1 VDAIVNEFSLPL
13 VDHLGILF
21 IFFDPGPGMFWSL
34 AAKGVSHDYASIPPL
49 LGSYSSQMTFYE
61 RMTNFPVTDGFLVL
75 QKFYLL
81 AALDQL
87 AKKDFPAA
95 RPISEMERNAELNFA
110 NIHPASSWT
119 RLLPPTLIPVPAMHV
134 RPCRYRRFP
143 ITKSIVIIFSRF

>member
-1 VDAIVNEFSLPL
+1 
-13 VDHLGILF
+13 
-21 IFFDPGPGMFWSL
+21 
-34 AAKGVSHDYASIPPL
+34 
-49 LGSYSSQMTFYE
+49 
-61 RMTNFPVTDGFLVL
+61 MTNFPVTDGFLVL